1 MHEVPFSSE
10 TKRMTTIHAV
20 NGNLI
25 AYAKGAP
32 EVILESCD
40 RVLNATVKRSSMR
53 PGASKF
59 CPGADDGG
67 RCVARAGH
75 RGQSGDVPRRALSAA

>member
-20 NGNLI
+20 NGGLI

-40 RVLNATVKRSSMR
+40 RVLT
-53 PGASKF
+53 
-59 CPGADDGG
+59 ADG
-67 RCVARAGH
+67 
-75 RGQSGDVPRRALSAA
+75 